1 MKYCIT
7 HLAKIRD
14 VIEAPDQEAALRLF
28 RAKYPA
34 CLDKSVDL
42 VDIHEVPL
50 APAIHETGPVF
61 VSGFNLIT
69 INVLSGP
76 WHVGSR
82 NDRSWYIV
90 NRVTGRSRKMG
101 PYRMRG
107 TNYFDKAKEE
117 ADRRNKLIASKGV

>member
-1 MKYCIT
+1 MKYSIT

-14 VIEAPDQEAALRLF
+14 VMEAPDQESALRLF

-42 VDIHEVPL
+42 LDIHEIPL

-61 VSGFNLIT
+61 VNGFHLIT
-69 INVLSGP
+69 IDTLIGP

-82 NDRSWYIV
+82 NDRYWYIV
-90 NRVTGRSRKMG
+90 NRVTGRSRKIG
-101 PYRMRG
+101 PVRMRG
-107 TNYFDKAKEE
+107 TNYFDKAEEE